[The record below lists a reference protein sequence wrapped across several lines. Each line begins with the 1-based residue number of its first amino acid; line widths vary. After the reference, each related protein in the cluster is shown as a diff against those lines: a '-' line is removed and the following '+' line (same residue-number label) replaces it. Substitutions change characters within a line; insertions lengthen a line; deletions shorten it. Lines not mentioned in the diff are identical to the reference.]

1 MLVAASFAAG
11 VVGPGLVAGVEVLA
25 GVLTGDGALGAGVSV
40 PPNEKPPVLAAG
52 VADAESLDDASFAAP
67 PKLNP
72 PAAGATA
79 VSAGLGAD
87 DAPPNEKP
95 PIHVCIFVLAWF

>member
-11 VVGPGLVAGVEVLA
+11 VVGPGLAAGVEVLA

-40 PPNEKPPVLAAG
+40 PPKEKPPVLAAG
-52 VADAESLDDASFAAP
+52 VADAESLDASFAAP

-72 PAAGATA
+72 PAAGAAA